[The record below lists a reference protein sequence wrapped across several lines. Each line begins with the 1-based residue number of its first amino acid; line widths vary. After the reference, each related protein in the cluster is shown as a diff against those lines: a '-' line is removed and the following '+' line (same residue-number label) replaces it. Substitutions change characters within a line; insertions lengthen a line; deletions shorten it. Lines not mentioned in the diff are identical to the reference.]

1 MGIPCDETLTAV
13 IALGKE
19 EGATVAACPEVTPY
33 REGTARDGVPMS
45 PERSELRSRWGEVS
59 PCWWDRPSRDE
70 EMCYTIR
77 SCKMV
82 AKWKGKG
89 DGFADHTGF
98 T

>member
-45 PERSELRSRWGEVS
+45 PERSELRSRRYAG
-59 PCWWDRPSRDE
+59 
-70 EMCYTIR
+70 
-77 SCKMV
+77 
-82 AKWKGKG
+82 
-89 DGFADHTGF
+89 
-98 T
+98 